1 MANEQQRK
9 SLCSQV
15 TEGSLIL
22 AWTATGEIYK
32 IFCKVLNWNWM
43 KSDAEINK
51 ASSCRLPSDHLLF
64 DIQNLEKV
72 PPALSWRK
80 EKLDIHQE
88 TQSKE
93 STCSTL
99 FNNWFVTPEIRWINL
114 PELPGLCH
122 TSYFTKIQKSMT
134 TLWPHRHIMTSVY
147 QSHQNHQIKRRLHLR
162 VLTNLDSL
170 EQSTEAQHQSVID
183 LTFRKPKTHQN
194 SSKLYT
200 PRSTGGTGGTIS
212 VVSGSSKR
220 WGVDGSGSW
229 VFCSRVSWSVAN
241 CHLMVSINGG
251 TPKSSTLIGFSLIN
265 HPFWGTPIYGNPH
278 LMASSKSN
286 GGTLLPGSGSGASAS
301 SCSCCGGFFGAF
313 LPPQQPMARRVQTK
327 SSLICRNAKEYLKV
341 QFAKFIRISPSCID
355 CQVHWFSALISFL
368 GMSWAFTFL

>member
-1 MANEQQRK
+1 MQK
-9 SLCSQV
+9 STKLLHAGFQ
-15 TEGSLIL
+15 
-22 AWTATGEIYK
+22 ATI
-32 IFCKVLNWNWM
+32 C
-43 KSDAEINK
+43 
-51 ASSCRLPSDHLLF
+51 
-64 DIQNLEKV
+64 
-72 PPALSWRK
+72 
-80 EKLDIHQE
+80 
-88 TQSKE
+88 
-93 STCSTL
+93 CSTFKIWEKCPQPYPGGKRNL
-99 FNNWFVTPEIRWINL
+99 ISTKRPNQKNQHVQHCSTTDLSRLKSGGLTCLSCQGFVIRPISQKFRKVW
-114 PELPGLCH
+114 PHYDH
-122 TSYFTKIQKSMT
+122 TD
-134 TLWPHRHIMTSVY
+134 TLWPPYTNHIKIIKSSAACTSV
-147 QSHQNHQIKRRLHLR
+147 SWQI
-162 VLTNLDSL
+162 LTNLDSL

>member
-15 TEGSLIL
+15 TEGSSIL

-80 EKLDIHQE
+80 EKLDIHQDPIKRIR
-88 TQSKE
+88 QQHVQQLI
-93 STCSTL
+93 CHAWNQVDQLAWAARTL
-99 FNNWFVTPEIRWINL
+99 SIFVIRPI
-114 PELPGLCH
+114 
-122 TSYFTKIQKSMT
+122 SQKIMKSMT

-147 QSHQNHQIKRRLHLR
+147 QSHQNHQIKRRLRLR
-162 VLTNLDSL
+162 VLTNLDKSWQL
-170 EQSTEAQHQSVID
+170 GAKHRSTASKRDWSD
-183 LTFRKPKTHQN
+183 LPAAQN
-194 SSKLYT
+194 SSKLIKT
-200 PRSTGGTGGTIS
+200 LHAKKHWWDRWDNFCCVRLLKEMRS
-212 VVSGSSKR
+212 
-220 WGVDGSGSW
+220 WW
-229 VFCSRVSWSVAN
+229 VRLLSF
-241 CHLMVSINGG
+241 
-251 TPKSSTLIGFSLIN
+251 
-265 HPFWGTPIYGNPH
+265 
-278 LMASSKSN
+278 
-286 GGTLLPGSGSGASAS
+286 LLPSFMKRSKLSPDGFIKIKKAP
-301 SCSCCGGFFGAF
+301 CCRCQDPVPALHRAAAVVVFFGAF

>member
-22 AWTATGEIYK
+22 ARTATGEIYK

-162 VLTNLDSL
+162 VLTNLDKSWQL
-170 EQSTEAQHQSVID
+170 GAKHRSTASKRDWSD
-183 LTFRKPKTHQN
+183 LPKAQN
-194 SSKLYT
+194 SSKLIKT
-200 PRSTGGTGGTIS
+200 LHAKKHWWDRWDNFCCVRLLKEMRS
-212 VVSGSSKR
+212 
-220 WGVDGSGSW
+220 WW
-229 VFCSRVSWSVAN
+229 VRLLSF
-241 CHLMVSINGG
+241 
-251 TPKSSTLIGFSLIN
+251 
-265 HPFWGTPIYGNPH
+265 
-278 LMASSKSN
+278 
-286 GGTLLPGSGSGASAS
+286 LLPSFMKRSKLSPD
-301 SCSCCGGFFGAF
+301 GFHKWGY
-313 LPPQQPMARRVQTK
+313 P
-327 SSLICRNAKEYLKV
+327 
-341 QFAKFIRISPSCID
+341 
-355 CQVHWFSALISFL
+355 
-368 GMSWAFTFL
+368 